1 MFAVLTVFAVIVI
14 VVCLAK
20 GAFTKPYDAGSIGD
34 VNKFKRDV
42 QDPKVSSKQLDRNI
56 RKGKYRKS

>member
-1 MFAVLTVFAVIVI
+1 MFAVLTVIAVII
-14 VVCLAK
+14 IIVCLAK

-56 RKGKYRKS
+56 RAGKYWKL